1 MSVTFNP
8 SVRSWTR
15 VQLPLQ
21 GSLNNPSVC
30 SWTRVQLLTGES
42 PLCRSATFP
51 HTVGNHPFQG
61 SLNKSLS
68 LLTSFADSSLFK
80 GAYLSPLFLPENH
93 RKNVQNRVQY
103 LSKSSK
109 LENVNNLFIILQQ
122 HCQFCLPLLPK
133 NNNSICSIQKINKFV

>member
-1 MSVTFNP
+1 MYFS
-8 SVRSWTR
+8 
-15 VQLPLQ
+15 
-21 GSLNNPSVC
+21 
-30 SWTRVQLLTGES
+30 
-42 PLCRSATFP
+42 
-51 HTVGNHPFQG
+51 
-61 SLNKSLS
+61 SLS
-68 LLTSFADSSLFK
+68 AAARPQAVFGENAK
-80 GAYLSPLFLPENH
+80 KRRLFLGKNH